1 MSLSSQF
8 IHYAKKLLPSPFTI
22 AIFLTL
28 ATTILAWL
36 LTEPAPDSDKFH
48 LLQIAQHW
56 EKGFWE
62 LLKFTM
68 QMMLILVLGHVL
80 ALSKPINAL
89 IQSILSLCKNTATA
103 ALVVT
108 LFTLILAFINW
119 GLGLVFGA
127 ILARKLGE
135 YAQQKNIPLNY
146 PLIGAA
152 AYSGLMVW
160 HGGFSGSAPLI
171 IANEGHFLA
180 EKMGVIAIDQTI
192 LSPMNIFA
200 TALLFIGLPLLMYVL
215 GKRGET
221 ASYRLPAVEWEDV
234 GMERVEGAE
243 KLDHS
248 RIMAWLIGGLFL
260 TVAIFRIIDAGGI
273 FKAISLNFI
282 NFMLFTL
289 GLLFHGSIHQFSQ
302 SAKKAISGSAGIML
316 QFPLYAGIMGIMKY
330 SGLINVFSDF
340 FVQNSNSF
348 TFPFLTFISAGIVN
362 VFVPSGGGQWAVQ
375 GPIIVEAAQQLNIPM
390 SKCVMAL
397 AYGDQLTNMLQPFWA
412 LPLLG
417 ITGLKANEILPYT
430 VILFIAGVLIFG
442 LSLAI
447 F

>member
-1 MSLSSQF
+1 MSLSNKV
-8 IHYAKKLLPSPFTI
+8 INTAKKILPSPFAI
-22 AIFLTL
+22 AILLTL
-28 ATTILAWL
+28 ATALLAWL
-36 LTEPAPDSDKFH
+36 LTEPATNNPKNH

-62 LLKFTM
+62 LLQFTM
-68 QMMLILVLGHVL
+68 QMILILVLGHVL
-80 ALSKPINAL
+80 ALSKPIDAL
-89 IQSILSLCKNTATA
+89 IKSILKLCKNTATA
-103 ALVVT
+103 AFTVT
-108 LFTLILAFINW
+108 LFTITLAFINW

-135 YAQQKNIPLNY
+135 YAKQKSIPLNY

-152 AYSGLMVW
+152 AYAGLMVW

-180 EKMGVIAIDQTI
+180 DKMGVIPIDQTI

-200 TALLFIGLPLLMYVL
+200 SLCLFIGLPTIMYFM
-215 GKRGET
+215 GKRSKT
-221 ASYRLPAVEWEDV
+221 ADYTLPTTEWEDV
-234 GMERVEGAE
+234 SIQKIEGAE

-248 RIMAWLIGGLFL
+248 RIVAWTIGGLFL
-260 TVAIFRIIDAGGI
+260 IIGLIKAGEAGGF

-289 GLLFHGSIHQFSQ
+289 GLLFHGSIHKFSQ
-302 SAKKAISGSAGIML
+302 ATQKAIGGSTGIML

-340 FVQNSNSF
+340 FVQNSTAF
-348 TFPFLTFISAGIVN
+348 TFPFFTFISAGIVN

-375 GPIIVEAAQQLNIPM
+375 GPIIVEAAQQLDIPM
-390 SKCVMAL
+390 AKCVMAL

-430 VILFIAGVLIFG
+430 LVLFLAGLLIFTIT
-442 LSLAI
+442 LAI